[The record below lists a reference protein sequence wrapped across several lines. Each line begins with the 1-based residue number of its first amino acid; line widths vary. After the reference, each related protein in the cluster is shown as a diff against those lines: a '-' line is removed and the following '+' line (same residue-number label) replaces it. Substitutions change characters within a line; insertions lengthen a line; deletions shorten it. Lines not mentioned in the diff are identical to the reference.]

1 MRLSTIISQARSGE
15 LKSLSS
21 KDKTDEVIVNY
32 INLAL
37 IALYSR
43 FTLRTEEAIVA
54 LADGKTLYRL
64 DGTDAAVTANGAAIE
79 GDNVL
84 KLLSAFDERGEI
96 PINDENNSF
105 SIYTPSYNTIQVPQ
119 AQTGAYIAV
128 IYKAGPELITY
139 VDDGSGNAAEATVQ
153 LPMHLLEP
161 LLHYV
166 GYRAHGSGTGDI
178 DNESNSH
185 LSRYVA
191 SCNNV
196 EALGLIPTDSVDMDN
211 SRKGFQL

>member
-1 MRLSTIISQARSGE
+1 MKLSTIISQARSGE

-54 LADGKTLYRL
+54 LADGKTLYKL
-64 DGTDAAVTANGAAIE
+64 DGTDTAVTVEGAPIE
-79 GDNVL
+79 DDNVL
-84 KLLSAFDERGEI
+84 KILSAFDERGEI
-96 PINDENNSF
+96 HINDESSSL
-105 SIYTPSYNTIQVPQ
+105 SIYTPSYNTLQVPYPE
-119 AQTGAYIAV
+119 TGAYIAV
-128 IYKAGPELITY
+128 IYKAGPNLITY
-139 VDDGSGNAAEATVQ
+139 IDDGSGNATESIVQ

-211 SRKGFQL
+211 SRKGFSL